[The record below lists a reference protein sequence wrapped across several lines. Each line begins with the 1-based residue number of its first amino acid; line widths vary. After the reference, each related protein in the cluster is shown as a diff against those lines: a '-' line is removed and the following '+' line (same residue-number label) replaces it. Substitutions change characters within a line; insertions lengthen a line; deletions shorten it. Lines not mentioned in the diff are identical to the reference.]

1 MIFFKKGRKLQVV
14 SPLSLLLLQKKH
26 HMKLIIFKWTGLLV
40 FLLTANHVFARTSQL
55 YELYLKKDFISLEYQ
70 LKDKGLNKKETH
82 TYDVFNAILLNAYG
96 KRSEASEILQ
106 KSRIS
111 LQNDT
116 LNFLA
121 LKTLSGIE
129 FHNFNYSE
137 TSRIGK
143 ILLEKY
149 KDMYPPQ
156 EYLELYQFVKIANI
170 LQNTP
175 AQVIKKTGNTTL
187 DLKKDAA
194 GLLNI
199 PVSIG
204 NTALSLVFDSG
215 AGMSVIAES
224 VAKKLNLNTVS
235 DSTVQIPGSSGITTT
250 AKLAVAK
257 NIQIGNMSL
266 LNVAFLVFPDS
277 ALSFGGGSYKM
288 DGIIGFPV
296 IKEFGS
302 LTFIKQS
309 QLFVPQKIAKSKIKP
324 NMILDELQPILIL
337 TYHSND
343 NVRLPFTFDT
353 GANKSTIS
361 KNFYQRFPYDVET
374 KGKNSNRTFEG
385 VGGKK
390 AFEGF
395 DIDNLNFGVSNQ
407 TLKLNNVFVFKE
419 PFLPNGE
426 GYYGNIGQDAIQQ
439 FERVTINFKHSFIRF
454 RKPV

>member
-1 MIFFKKGRKLQVV
+1 
-14 SPLSLLLLQKKH
+14 
-26 HMKLIIFKWTGLLV
+26 MKLTIFKWTGLLV

-55 YELYLKKDFISLEYQ
+55 YELYLKRDFISLEYQ
-70 LKDKGLNKKETH
+70 LNDKQLKKKEAH
-82 TYDVFNAILLNAYG
+82 AYEVFNAFLLNAYG
-96 KRSEASEILQ
+96 KHSQAREILH
-106 KSRIS
+106 KSSIG

-116 LNFLA
+116 LSFLA
-121 LKTLSGIE
+121 LKTLSDIE
-129 FHNFNYSE
+129 FHKFNYSE
-137 TSRIGK
+137 SSRIGK

-156 EYLELYQFVKIANI
+156 EYQELYQFVKIATI
-170 LQNTP
+170 LQDAP
-175 AQVIKKTGNTTL
+175 AQEIIKTGNTSL

-194 GLLNI
+194 DLLNI
-199 PVSIG
+199 PVSME

-224 VAKKLNLNTVS
+224 VAKKLNLNTLS
-235 DSTVQIPGSSGITTT
+235 DSTVQIPGSAGITTT
-250 AKLAVAK
+250 AKLALAK
-257 NIQIGNMSL
+257 SIQIGNISVS
-266 LNVAFLVFPDS
+266 NVAFLVFPDS
-277 ALSFGGGSYKM
+277 ALSFAGGSYKM

-302 LTFIKQS
+302 LTFIKQN

-337 TYHSND
+337 TYNSND
-343 NVRLPFTFDT
+343 DIRLPFTFDT
-353 GANKSTIS
+353 GASKSTIS

-374 KGKNSNRTFEG
+374 KGKENKRTFEG

-390 AFEGF
+390 EFEGF
-395 DIDNLNFGVSNQ
+395 DIDHVNFRVSNK

-439 FERVTINFKHSFIRF
+439 FERVTINFKHSFIKF
-454 RKPV
+454 SKPI

>member
-1 MIFFKKGRKLQVV
+1 
-14 SPLSLLLLQKKH
+14 
-26 HMKLIIFKWTGLLV
+26 MKLTKWTGLLV
-40 FLLTANHVFARTSQL
+40 FLLTANHVFAKTSQL
-55 YELYLKKDFISLEYQ
+55 YELYLKRDYISLEYQ
-70 LKDKGLNKKETH
+70 LKDRQLRKERIHTH
-82 TYDVFNAILLNAYG
+82 EVFNAILLNAYG
-96 KRSEASEILQ
+96 KRSEASKILQ
-106 KSRIS
+106 KSNIS

-116 LNFLA
+116 LKFLA
-121 LKTLSGIE
+121 LKTSNDIE

-137 TSRIGK
+137 ASRIGK

-149 KDMYPPQ
+149 KDMYTPQ
-156 EYLELYQFVKIANI
+156 EYQELHQFVKIATI

-175 AQVIKKTGNTTL
+175 AQEIIKTSNTIL

-199 PVSIG
+199 PVAMG
-204 NTALSLVFDSG
+204 NSELSLVFDSG

-224 VAKKLNLNTVS
+224 VAKRLNLSTIS
-235 DSTVQIPGSSGITTT
+235 DSTVQIPGSAGISTT

-257 NIQIGNMSL
+257 NIQIGNMSVS
-266 LNVAFLVFPDS
+266 NVAFLVFPDS
-277 ALSFGGGSYKM
+277 SLSFAGGSYKM

-309 QLFVPQKIAKSKIKP
+309 QLFVPKKIAKRKTKS
-324 NMILDELQPILIL
+324 NMILDELQPIIIL
-337 TYHSND
+337 TYNSND
-343 NVRLPFTFDT
+343 IIRLPFTFDT
-353 GANKSTIS
+353 GASKSTLS

-374 KGKNSNRTFEG
+374 KGKENSRTFEG

-390 AFEGF
+390 SFEGF
-395 DIDNLNFGVSNQ
+395 DIDNLNFNASNK

-419 PFLPNGE
+419 PFLPNGD

-439 FERVTINFKHSFIRF
+439 FERVTINFKHSFIKF
-454 RKPV
+454 SKPI